1 MKTGKKLAWKLFSV
15 IIATVL
21 MAILVLQFFP
31 NLSPKPLRLIRTWK
45 AHKPN
50 GQRLLSAHW
59 DGTVQVWKVNYGT
72 KKGQKKENEQFFEC
86 LEICAI
92 IYSVFANFCA
102 KISIKSFKGRDL
114 MVLTFIP
121 KRLANSKSAQWSPSL
136 YFGSGS

>member
-1 MKTGKKLAWKLFSV
+1 VPTN
-15 IIATVL
+15 L
-21 MAILVLQFFP
+21 MAGSKSGENSDRIIIGMTSLD
-31 NLSPKPLRLIRTWK
+31 
-45 AHKPN
+45 

-72 KKGQKKENEQFFEC
+72 KKGQKKANEQFFEC